1 MDETNY
7 VPVGNGTE
15 VSLLKFLQEAEIPVH
30 LLIQR
35 KLGRVRAT
43 SPFSSEKKRSATAI
57 ECPDRPH
64 RVAVYVKGAPEV
76 IINLCQSVASNR
88 GSGMFGSDEKQR
100 MLEVV
105 SGMAASPLRVIGFA
119 FTEMDLEDWQA
130 LEGRGG
136 PSPERALEDALNNGA
151 LALTFIGV
159 FGLKDPLRPKVK
171 SAVTYARDSGKLSV
185 RLVSGDHV
193 ETAKAV
199 ALKSGI
205 LKPEEASK
213 LYSVMSAEDFR

>member
-15 VSLLKFLQEAEIPVH
+15 VSLLKFLQDAEVPVH

-35 KLGRVRAT
+35 KLGRVRAI
-43 SPFSSEKKRSATAI
+43 SPFSSERKRSATAI
-57 ECPDRPH
+57 ECPDRPQ

-76 IINLCQSVASNR
+76 VISLCQTVASNR
-88 GSGMFGSDEKQR
+88 GSGMFGAEEKTR
-100 MLEVV
+100 MNDVV
-105 SGMAASPLRVIGFA
+105 SGMASSPLRCIAFA
-119 FTEMDLEDWQA
+119 FTEMDLDEWKGLEARGGSPDQA
-130 LEGRGG
+130 LED
-136 PSPERALEDALNNGA
+136 SLNNGA
-151 LALTFIGV
+151 LPLTFIGV
-159 FGLKDPLRPKVK
+159 FGLKDSLRPKVK
-171 SAVTYARDSGKLSV
+171 SAITYARDLGKLNV
-185 RLVSGDHV
+185 RLVSGDHY

-213 LYSVMSAEDFR
+213 LYSVMDA